1 MSVPSGGTVTQNF
14 ALVPGGCIT
23 GHVIDASGS
32 APLSG
37 ATVSWLSGNTK
48 TDSAGN
54 YSLAGLSDG
63 TYNLV
68 VSLPGFTTPTRTVI
82 VAGANCPTADFSLSP
97 NIFSDG
103 FESGTFNAWN
113 GSSAINTGV
122 ETTTVHSGS
131 YAAESNVINLAYGAI
146 RTLPSTYSTVYVR
159 TYFRLHSKSANVGI
173 YRVRTASG
181 IDILHLYVDN
191 VTGQLGMR
199 NDINGVA
206 TLSGHAVSADSWHSI
221 ETKLVVNGT
230 SSAVQVWLDGI
241 DQTALDSNAT
251 NLGITNVGQVMI
263 GDTNTR
269 TLDAFWDD
277 VAVADARIGG

>member
-1 MSVPSGGTVTQNF
+1 VAVTSGSTLTQNF
-14 ALVPGGCIT
+14 ALVPGGCIV
-23 GHVIDASGS
+23 GRVIDASGS

-37 ATVSWLSGNTK
+37 ASVSWLGGIAG

-68 VSLPGFTTPTRTVI
+68 VSLAGFTPQTRTVT
-82 VAGANCPTADFSLSP
+82 VAGANCPTAYFSLSP
-97 NIFSDG
+97 DIFSDG
-103 FESGTFNAWN
+103 FESGGFNAWN
-113 GSSAINTGV
+113 GSSATNASV
-122 ETTTVHSGS
+122 QATTVHSGGS
-131 YAAESNVINLAYGAI
+131 AAEANVVNLAYSAT

-159 TYFRLHSKSANVGI
+159 SYFRLHSKSTNAGI

-191 VTGQLGMR
+191 ATGQLGLR
-199 NDINGVA
+199 NDVTGVTA
-206 TLSGHAVSADSWHSI
+206 LSGRTVSADSWHAI
-221 ETKLVVNGT
+221 ETKVVINGT
-230 SSAVQVWLDGI
+230 SSVIQVWLDGI
-241 DQTALDSNAT
+241 DQTALDSIAT

-263 GDTNTR
+263 GDTNAR